1 MNVRV
6 EVVDLIA
13 RGIRGFSFT
22 HVPHAPLYTR
32 LSLTNDDD
40 PAGCLRAEVWF
51 QENVLPELQRTISEA
66 YPGRE
71 VAGKYCMGALE
82 RKL

>member
-1 MNVRV
+1 MSLTV

-51 QENVLPELQRTISEA
+51 QENVLSDLTRVVSQL
-66 YPGRE
+66 GE
-71 VAGKYCMGALE
+71 VSGKYCMGALE
-82 RKL
+82 LTTTT